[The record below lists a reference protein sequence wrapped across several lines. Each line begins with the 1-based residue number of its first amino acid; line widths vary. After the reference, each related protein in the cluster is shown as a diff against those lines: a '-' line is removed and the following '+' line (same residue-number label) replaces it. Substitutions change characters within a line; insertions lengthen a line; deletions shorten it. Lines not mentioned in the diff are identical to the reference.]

1 MKGWDTNCL
10 VRHLTEDDA
19 DQLVIVRTELEKAAR
34 KGDVI
39 WLSSVTLVETAWV
52 LQSYGLRKKEVLAV
66 LQSVVTDE
74 RFRVEGGSDV
84 AAAIGRA
91 RVKGD
96 LPEHLTALAAKRN
109 GAVKTQTFDRAVAK
123 FPEFEV
129 LG

>member
-1 MKGWDTNCL
+1 MKSWDTNCL

-19 DQLVIVRTELEKAAR
+19 DQLIIVRRELDKAAR
-34 KGDVI
+34 KGDAI

-52 LQSYGLRKKEVLAV
+52 LQSYGLRKKEILDVLHA
-66 LQSVVTDE
+66 VVTDD

-96 LPEHLTALAAKRN
+96 LPEHISALAAKRA

-123 FPEFEV
+123 FSEFEV